1 MLSARLE
8 CLLRQAQYVW
18 FTREVEPLSR
28 RVQEPT
34 LKDDSDP
41 LALSPPAPTTGPAR
55 RGRPPRRPNAYP
67 SAPVLRVV
75 GGADG
80 GAEGAEGAEG
90 ARPGFSLRLVG
101 LGLVIARPVQL
112 EQLEG
117 QLEGREAELEAGGL
131 EESEAAVLRMQ
142 RHARGRSA

>member
-1 MLSARLE
+1 M
-8 CLLRQAQYVW
+8 
-18 FTREVEPLSR
+18 TRGVRRSVE
-28 RVQEPT
+28 
-34 LKDDSDP
+34 
-41 LALSPPAPTTGPAR
+41 
-55 RGRPPRRPNAYP
+55 
-67 SAPVLRVV
+67 
-75 GGADG
+75 
-80 GAEGAEGAEG
+80 EGAEGEEG

>member
-1 MLSARLE
+1 ML
-8 CLLRQAQYVW
+8 
-18 FTREVEPLSR
+18 
-28 RVQEPT
+28 
-34 LKDDSDP
+34 
-41 LALSPPAPTTGPAR
+41 R
-55 RGRPPRRPNAYP
+55 RGRRGRR
-67 SAPVLRVV
+67 
-75 GGADG
+75 
-80 GAEGAEGAEG
+80 GAEG

>member
-1 MLSARLE
+1 M
-8 CLLRQAQYVW
+8 
-18 FTREVEPLSR
+18 TRGVRRSVE
-28 RVQEPT
+28 E
-34 LKDDSDP
+34 
-41 LALSPPAPTTGPAR
+41 
-55 RGRPPRRPNAYP
+55 
-67 SAPVLRVV
+67 
-75 GGADG
+75 
-80 GAEGAEGAEG
+80 GAEGAEGGEG